1 MIGGMSS
8 DQSALRLFFW
18 PLLLLAVGVGLQLF
32 FEWVR
37 IKIFGPRKPLNDI
50 RGAVK
55 LQEIS
60 EVTEGLCRVKGKV
73 QSGDGVMV
81 SPFGRKSCVYCQLE
95 VSKGFSGKVYDYEN
109 RTYSWE

>member
-1 MIGGMSS
+1 MFTASLEFFMIAGVPL
-8 DQSALRLFFW
+8 DALGNWICFGAF
-18 PLLLLAVGVGLQLF
+18 LLLAVGVGLQLF

-37 IKIFGPRKPLNDI
+37 TKIFGPRKTLNDI

-73 QSGDGVMV
+73 KRVM
-81 SPFGRKSCVYCQLE
+81 G
-95 VSKGFSGKVYDYEN
+95 
-109 RTYSWE
+109 TW